1 MSSAILNAPLTVPQG
16 TTWANVFR
24 WRADGVL
31 VDLSGY
37 TATFIVREHAADT
50 TSPIVYLTTSA
61 GITLGGALG
70 TATVAL
76 TATQTAALTAGVYV
90 YELWLIAGDGVTK
103 TSLSSGSF
111 TVTVTPMHAPL
122 S

>member
-16 TTWANVFR
+16 ATWSNVWA
-24 WRADGVL
+24 WRSAGSL
-31 VDLSGY
+31 VNLSGY
-37 TATFIVREHAADT
+37 TSQFIVRAASGDT
-50 TSPIVYLTTSA
+50 VSPIVYLTAGA

-70 TATVAL
+70 TVTVAL
-76 TATQTAALTAGVYV
+76 TATQTAALTSAVYV
-90 YELWLIAGDGVTK
+90 YELWLIAGDAVTK

-111 TVTVTPMHAPL
+111 SVTATPMHAPF